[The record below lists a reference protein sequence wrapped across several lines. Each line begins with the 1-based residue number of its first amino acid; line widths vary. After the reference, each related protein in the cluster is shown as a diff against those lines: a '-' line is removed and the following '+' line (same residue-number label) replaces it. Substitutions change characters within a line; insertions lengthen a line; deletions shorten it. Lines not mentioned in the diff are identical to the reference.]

1 MQLLNWEKELF
12 ANTVTMTFSVSPN
25 LHLFRSVDALQFFSF
40 NDSGFLNPSFTY
52 SQQDSSFTATFS
64 VSSGISLENILLM
77 LTANEAVD
85 ARFYATDD
93 SGWELTLNNPHPLLM
108 GYYSDG
114 QYTLSRIIF
123 ILSILITAGGCGVC
137 LLGIGSPNRL
147 AGLEAVLVI
156 QFAGV
161 CLLWVGGEIT
171 LPVYC
176 LENLLHSTGYHHAFS
191 DSTTNNYPP
200 QAVIFDYDSVL
211 LASNFNFIGLL
222 YPLCLLCLFVS
233 KLLTLRAV
241 DNDDKVIAEE
251 RVEFSC

>member
-1 MQLLNWEKELF
+1 
-12 ANTVTMTFSVSPN
+12 MTFSINPN
-25 LHLFRSVDALQFFSF
+25 LHLFKNVNALQFFSF

-52 SQQDSSFTATFS
+52 FQQDSSFTATFS

-241 DNDDKVIAEE
+241 GNDNKIIAKD
-251 RVEFSC
+251 RFEFSC